1 MLLMVGWR
9 GEPGK
14 KDEPQ
19 HVKQGKVM
27 LPMLEAMDLNY
38 FIIKG
43 DKNEDYETT
52 KKALDYNFEELLS
65 GSFGC
70 LQGCVFKI

>member
-19 HVKQGKVM
+19 HVKIGRIQEPLLRTLEIDHAVLPDDIDGAM
-27 LPMLEAMDLNY
+27 LFLASDASRY
-38 FIIKG
+38 VTGQTIVVDG
-43 DKNEDYETT
+43 GWV
-52 KKALDYNFEELLS
+52 AH
-65 GSFGC
+65 
-70 LQGCVFKI
+70 